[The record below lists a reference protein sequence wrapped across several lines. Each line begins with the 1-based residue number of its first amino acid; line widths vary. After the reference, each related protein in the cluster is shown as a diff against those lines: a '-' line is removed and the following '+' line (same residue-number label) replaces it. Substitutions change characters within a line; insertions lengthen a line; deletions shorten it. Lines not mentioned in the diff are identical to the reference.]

1 MAVGRPRAFDMN
13 EALDKA
19 MEVFWEKG
27 YEGASMPDL
36 TAAMGINRPSIYA
49 AFGNKESLFRKAL
62 DRYMEKSTA
71 CFQDILNEPTAYQV
85 AARLLHGTVEKATT
99 RGCMMV
105 QGALSCSKQGEPI
118 KQELIARRTLTQ
130 KLLSER
136 FARAKAEGDL
146 PAGENPED
154 LARYVSTILQGISI
168 QATSGTPVD
177 ALHAIVDIAL
187 RAWPK

>member
-1 MAVGRPRAFDMN
+1 MSAGRPRAFDCN

-19 MEVFWEKG
+19 LEVFWEKG

-62 DRYMEKSTA
+62 DRYMEKSAA
-71 CFQDILNEPTAYQV
+71 CFQEIMNEPTAYLV
-85 AARLLHGTVEKATT
+85 AERLLHHTVEKATS

-118 KQELIARRTLTQ
+118 KQELIARRALTQ

-146 PAGENPED
+146 PAGENADD
-154 LARYVSTILQGISI
+154 LARYVATILQGISI
-168 QATSGTPVD
+168 QATSGTAVE
-177 ALHAIVDIAL
+177 ALHAIVDVAL